1 MVVAPSLSM
10 NPAFVIETEKVELS
24 LLVANVSAEPMLIAP
39 LGAEAQPRLPT
50 MLNMPADTVV
60 SPV

>member
-1 MVVAPSLSM
+1 M

-24 LLVANVSAEPMLIAP
+24 PLVANVSAEPMQIAP

-50 MLNMPADTVV
+50 MLNMPAGTVV